1 MAVRTTGEK
10 VFGLFNSLFLILFSL
25 TILFPF
31 VNLLAISLTH
41 GSSEYLSNVMLWPRP
56 LSTKSYEVILGDSDL
71 YWGYLN
77 TIVRTVAGT
86 FATVVVLLC
95 AAYPLSKKYL
105 PHRNVYTSIFVFTLF
120 FSGGLIPTYMLIRSL
135 GLIDTRLVFIL
146 LNLAPAF
153 WLLIMRNFLMTIP
166 AEIED
171 SARID
176 GANEIVVL
184 FRIIAPMSTA
194 VIATIGLWSA
204 VGHWK
209 RVVRLAHLYQRSTEA
224 RAADLAAAH
233 GDHRQRQAHHRG
245 GAGVRRGVAAAG
257 AAGEPQLGGDL
268 RRHRADPHRLSVHP
282 EILREGG
289 DNRVSQGVTSPR
301 RPFGAEFRPCVLT
314 RVIRQAREANTRKD
328 QRTCANSH
336 YCWSWCCSAGSPS
349 SWRLRSTRTPARRPT
364 CISGTRN

>member
-10 VFGLFNSLFLILFSL
+10 VFGLFNGLFLTLFSV

-31 VNLLAISLTH
+31 VNLLAVSLTH

-56 LSTKSYEVILGDSDL
+56 FSTKSYEAILGDGDL

-120 FSGGLIPTYMLIRSL
+120 FSGGLIPTYILIRSL

-146 LNLAPAF
+146 INLAPAF

-166 AEIED
+166 TEIED

-176 GANEIVVL
+176 GANEIVTL
-184 FRIIAPMSTA
+184 FRIIAPMSMA

-204 VGHWK
+204 VGHWNAWFDSLIYIRDQQK
-209 RVVRLAHLYQRSTEA
+209 HVLQIW
-224 RAADLAAAH
+224 
-233 GDHRQRQAHHRG
+233 
-245 GAGVRRGVAAAG
+245 
-257 AAGEPQLGGDL
+257 L
-268 RRHRADPHRLSVHP
+268 RRIVITASDTLTIEAEQAFDEAALRPVRPATLNSAAIFVAIAP
-282 EILREGG
+282 ILI
-289 DNRVSQGVTSPR
+289 VYPFIQKYFVKGV
-301 RPFGAEFRPCVLT
+301 
-314 RVIRQAREANTRKD
+314 II
-328 QRTCANSH
+328 
-336 YCWSWCCSAGSPS
+336 GS
-349 SWRLRSTRTPARRPT
+349 LK
-364 CISGTRN
+364 G

>member
-10 VFGLFNSLFLILFSL
+10 VFGLFNSLFLILFSV

-31 VNLLAISLTH
+31 INLLAVSLTH

-204 VGHWK
+204 VGHWNAWFDSLIYIRDQQK
-209 RVVRLAHLYQRSTEA
+209 HVLQIW
-224 RAADLAAAH
+224 
-233 GDHRQRQAHHRG
+233 
-245 GAGVRRGVAAAG
+245 
-257 AAGEPQLGGDL
+257 L
-268 RRHRADPHRLSVHP
+268 RRMVITASDRLTIEAEQAFDEASLRPVRP
-282 EILREGG
+282 ENLNSAAIFVAIAPILI
-289 DNRVSQGVTSPR
+289 VYPFIQKYFVKGV
-301 RPFGAEFRPCVLT
+301 
-314 RVIRQAREANTRKD
+314 II
-328 QRTCANSH
+328 
-336 YCWSWCCSAGSPS
+336 GS
-349 SWRLRSTRTPARRPT
+349 LK
-364 CISGTRN
+364 G

>member
-10 VFGLFNSLFLILFSL
+10 VFGVCNALFLILFSA

-31 VNLLAISLTH
+31 VNLLAVSLTH

-56 LSTKSYEVILGDSDL
+56 FSTKSYEVILGDGDL

-120 FSGGLIPTYMLIRSL
+120 FSGGLIPTYILIRSL

-146 LNLAPAF
+146 INLAPAF

-176 GANEIVVL
+176 GANEIVTL
-184 FRIIAPMSTA
+184 FRIIAPMSMA

-204 VGHWK
+204 VGHWNAWFDSLIYIRDQQK
-209 RVVRLAHLYQRSTEA
+209 HVLQIW
-224 RAADLAAAH
+224 
-233 GDHRQRQAHHRG
+233 
-245 GAGVRRGVAAAG
+245 
-257 AAGEPQLGGDL
+257 L
-268 RRHRADPHRLSVHP
+268 RRIVITASDRLTIEAEQAFDEAALRPVRPATLNSAAIFVAIAP
-282 EILREGG
+282 ILI
-289 DNRVSQGVTSPR
+289 VYPFIQKYFVKGV
-301 RPFGAEFRPCVLT
+301 
-314 RVIRQAREANTRKD
+314 II
-328 QRTCANSH
+328 
-336 YCWSWCCSAGSPS
+336 GS
-349 SWRLRSTRTPARRPT
+349 LK
-364 CISGTRN
+364 G

>member
-10 VFGLFNSLFLILFSL
+10 VFGLFNGLFLILFSI

-31 VNLLAISLTH
+31 INLLAVSLTH

-56 LSTKSYEVILGDSDL
+56 FSTKSYEVILGDGDL

-105 PHRNVYTSIFVFTLF
+105 PHRNMYTSIFVFTLF
-120 FSGGLIPTYMLIRSL
+120 FSGGLIPTYVLVRSL

-146 LNLAPAF
+146 INLAPAF

-166 AEIED
+166 TEIED

-176 GANEIVVL
+176 GANEIVTL
-184 FRIIAPMSTA
+184 FRIIVPMSMA

-204 VGHWK
+204 VGHWNAWFDSLIY
-209 RVVRLAHLYQRSTEA
+209 VRDQQKHVLQIW
-224 RAADLAAAH
+224 
-233 GDHRQRQAHHRG
+233 
-245 GAGVRRGVAAAG
+245 
-257 AAGEPQLGGDL
+257 L
-268 RRHRADPHRLSVHP
+268 RRIVITASDRLTIEAEQAFDEAALRPVRP
-282 EILREGG
+282 ENLNSAAIFVAIAPILA
-289 DNRVSQGVTSPR
+289 VYPFIQKYFVKGV
-301 RPFGAEFRPCVLT
+301 
-314 RVIRQAREANTRKD
+314 II
-328 QRTCANSH
+328 
-336 YCWSWCCSAGSPS
+336 GS
-349 SWRLRSTRTPARRPT
+349 LK
-364 CISGTRN
+364 G

>member
-10 VFGLFNSLFLILFSL
+10 VFGLFNGLFLILFSI

-31 VNLLAISLTH
+31 INLLAVSLTH

-56 LSTKSYEVILGDSDL
+56 FSTKSYEVILGDGDL

-120 FSGGLIPTYMLIRSL
+120 FSGGLIPTYVLIRSL

-146 LNLAPAF
+146 INLAPAF

-166 AEIED
+166 TEIED

-176 GANEIVVL
+176 GANEIVTL
-184 FRIIAPMSTA
+184 FRIIVPMSMA

-204 VGHWK
+204 VGHWNAWFDSLIYIRDQQK
-209 RVVRLAHLYQRSTEA
+209 HVLQIW
-224 RAADLAAAH
+224 
-233 GDHRQRQAHHRG
+233 
-245 GAGVRRGVAAAG
+245 
-257 AAGEPQLGGDL
+257 L
-268 RRHRADPHRLSVHP
+268 RRIVITANDTLTIEAEQAFDEAALRPVRPQTLNSAAIFVAIAP
-282 EILREGG
+282 ILI
-289 DNRVSQGVTSPR
+289 VYPFIQKYFVKGV
-301 RPFGAEFRPCVLT
+301 
-314 RVIRQAREANTRKD
+314 II
-328 QRTCANSH
+328 
-336 YCWSWCCSAGSPS
+336 GS
-349 SWRLRSTRTPARRPT
+349 LK
-364 CISGTRN
+364 G

>member
-1 MAVRTTGEK
+1 VAVRTTGEK
-10 VFGLFNSLFLILFSL
+10 VFGLFNGLFLILFSA

-31 VNLLAISLTH
+31 VNLLAVSLTH

-56 LSTKSYEVILGDSDL
+56 FSTKSYEVILGDGDL

-120 FSGGLIPTYMLIRSL
+120 FSGGLIPTYILIRSL

-146 LNLAPAF
+146 INLAPAF

-176 GANEIVVL
+176 GANEIVTL
-184 FRIIAPMSTA
+184 FRIIAPMSMA

-204 VGHWK
+204 VGHWNAWFDSLIYIRDQQK
-209 RVVRLAHLYQRSTEA
+209 HVLQIW
-224 RAADLAAAH
+224 
-233 GDHRQRQAHHRG
+233 
-245 GAGVRRGVAAAG
+245 
-257 AAGEPQLGGDL
+257 L
-268 RRHRADPHRLSVHP
+268 RRIVITASDRLTIEAEQAFDEAALRPVRPATLNSAAIFVAIAP
-282 EILREGG
+282 IL
-289 DNRVSQGVTSPR
+289 VVYPFIQKYFVKGV
-301 RPFGAEFRPCVLT
+301 
-314 RVIRQAREANTRKD
+314 II
-328 QRTCANSH
+328 
-336 YCWSWCCSAGSPS
+336 GS
-349 SWRLRSTRTPARRPT
+349 LK
-364 CISGTRN
+364 G

>member
-10 VFGLFNSLFLILFSL
+10 VFGLFNGLFLILFSI

-31 VNLLAISLTH
+31 INLLAVSLTH

-56 LSTKSYEVILGDSDL
+56 FSTKSYEVILGDGDL

-105 PHRNVYTSIFVFTLF
+105 PHRNMYTSIFVFTLF
-120 FSGGLIPTYMLIRSL
+120 FSGGLIPTYVLVRSL

-146 LNLAPAF
+146 INLAPAF

-166 AEIED
+166 TEIED

-176 GANEIVVL
+176 GANEIVTL
-184 FRIIAPMSTA
+184 FRIIVPMSMA

-204 VGHWK
+204 VGHWNAWFDSLIYIRDQQK
-209 RVVRLAHLYQRSTEA
+209 HVLQIW
-224 RAADLAAAH
+224 
-233 GDHRQRQAHHRG
+233 
-245 GAGVRRGVAAAG
+245 
-257 AAGEPQLGGDL
+257 L
-268 RRHRADPHRLSVHP
+268 RRIVITANDTLTIEAEQAFDEAALRPVRPQTLNSAAIFIAMAP
-282 EILREGG
+282 ILL
-289 DNRVSQGVTSPR
+289 VYPFIQKYFVKGV
-301 RPFGAEFRPCVLT
+301 
-314 RVIRQAREANTRKD
+314 II
-328 QRTCANSH
+328 
-336 YCWSWCCSAGSPS
+336 GS
-349 SWRLRSTRTPARRPT
+349 LK
-364 CISGTRN
+364 G

>member
-10 VFGLFNSLFLILFSL
+10 VFGLFNGLFLILFSI

-31 VNLLAISLTH
+31 INLLAVSLTH

-56 LSTKSYEVILGDSDL
+56 FSTKSYEVILGDGDL

-105 PHRNVYTSIFVFTLF
+105 PHRNMYTSIFVFTLF
-120 FSGGLIPTYMLIRSL
+120 FSGGLIPTYVLVRSL

-146 LNLAPAF
+146 INLAPAF

-166 AEIED
+166 TEIED

-176 GANEIVVL
+176 GANEIVTL
-184 FRIIAPMSTA
+184 FRIIVPMSMA

-204 VGHWK
+204 VGHWNAWFDSLIYIRDQQK
-209 RVVRLAHLYQRSTEA
+209 HVLQIW
-224 RAADLAAAH
+224 
-233 GDHRQRQAHHRG
+233 
-245 GAGVRRGVAAAG
+245 
-257 AAGEPQLGGDL
+257 L
-268 RRHRADPHRLSVHP
+268 RRIVITANDTLTIEAEQAFDEAALRPVRPQTLNSAAIFVAIAP
-282 EILREGG
+282 ILA
-289 DNRVSQGVTSPR
+289 VYPFIQKYFVKGV
-301 RPFGAEFRPCVLT
+301 
-314 RVIRQAREANTRKD
+314 II
-328 QRTCANSH
+328 
-336 YCWSWCCSAGSPS
+336 GS
-349 SWRLRSTRTPARRPT
+349 LK
-364 CISGTRN
+364 G

>member
-10 VFGLFNSLFLILFSL
+10 VFGLFNGLFLILFSI

-31 VNLLAISLTH
+31 INLLAVSLTH

-56 LSTKSYEVILGDSDL
+56 FSTKSYEVILGDGDL

-120 FSGGLIPTYMLIRSL
+120 FSGGLIPTYVLIRSL

-146 LNLAPAF
+146 INLAPAF

-166 AEIED
+166 TEIED

-176 GANEIVVL
+176 GANEIVTL
-184 FRIIAPMSTA
+184 FRIIVPMSMA

-204 VGHWK
+204 VGHWNAWFDSLIYIRDQQK
-209 RVVRLAHLYQRSTEA
+209 HVLQIW
-224 RAADLAAAH
+224 
-233 GDHRQRQAHHRG
+233 
-245 GAGVRRGVAAAG
+245 
-257 AAGEPQLGGDL
+257 L
-268 RRHRADPHRLSVHP
+268 RRIVITANDTLTIEAEQAFDEAALRPVRPQTLNSAAIFVAIAP
-282 EILREGG
+282 ILA
-289 DNRVSQGVTSPR
+289 VYPFIQKYFVKGV
-301 RPFGAEFRPCVLT
+301 
-314 RVIRQAREANTRKD
+314 II
-328 QRTCANSH
+328 
-336 YCWSWCCSAGSPS
+336 GS
-349 SWRLRSTRTPARRPT
+349 LK
-364 CISGTRN
+364 G

>member
-10 VFGLFNSLFLILFSL
+10 VFGLFNGLFLILFSI

-31 VNLLAISLTH
+31 INLLAVSLTH

-56 LSTKSYEVILGDSDL
+56 FSTKSYEVILGDGDL

-105 PHRNVYTSIFVFTLF
+105 PHRNAYTSIFVFTLF
-120 FSGGLIPTYMLIRSL
+120 FSGGLIPTYVLIRSL

-146 LNLAPAF
+146 INLAPAF

-166 AEIED
+166 TEIED

-176 GANEIVVL
+176 GANEIVTL
-184 FRIIAPMSTA
+184 FRIIVPMSMA

-204 VGHWK
+204 VGHWNAWFDSLIYIRDQQK
-209 RVVRLAHLYQRSTEA
+209 HVLQIW
-224 RAADLAAAH
+224 
-233 GDHRQRQAHHRG
+233 
-245 GAGVRRGVAAAG
+245 
-257 AAGEPQLGGDL
+257 L
-268 RRHRADPHRLSVHP
+268 RRIVITANDTLTIEAEQAFDEAALRPVRPQTLNSAAIFVAIAP
-282 EILREGG
+282 ILA
-289 DNRVSQGVTSPR
+289 VYPFIQKYFVKGV
-301 RPFGAEFRPCVLT
+301 
-314 RVIRQAREANTRKD
+314 II
-328 QRTCANSH
+328 
-336 YCWSWCCSAGSPS
+336 GS
-349 SWRLRSTRTPARRPT
+349 LK
-364 CISGTRN
+364 G

>member
-10 VFGLFNSLFLILFSL
+10 VFGVCNGLFLILFSA

-31 VNLLAISLTH
+31 VNLLAVSLTH

-56 LSTKSYEVILGDSDL
+56 FSTKSYEVILGDGDL

-120 FSGGLIPTYMLIRSL
+120 FSGGLIPTYILIRSL

-146 LNLAPAF
+146 INLAPAF

-166 AEIED
+166 TEIED

-176 GANEIVVL
+176 GANEIVTL
-184 FRIIAPMSTA
+184 FRIIVPMSMA

-204 VGHWK
+204 VGHWNAWFDSLIYIRDQQK
-209 RVVRLAHLYQRSTEA
+209 HVLQIW
-224 RAADLAAAH
+224 
-233 GDHRQRQAHHRG
+233 
-245 GAGVRRGVAAAG
+245 
-257 AAGEPQLGGDL
+257 L
-268 RRHRADPHRLSVHP
+268 RRIVITASDRLTIEAEQAFDEAALRPVRPATLNSAAIFVAIAP
-282 EILREGG
+282 ILI
-289 DNRVSQGVTSPR
+289 VYPFIQKYFVKGV
-301 RPFGAEFRPCVLT
+301 
-314 RVIRQAREANTRKD
+314 II
-328 QRTCANSH
+328 
-336 YCWSWCCSAGSPS
+336 GS
-349 SWRLRSTRTPARRPT
+349 LK
-364 CISGTRN
+364 G

>member
-10 VFGLFNSLFLILFSL
+10 VFGLFNGLFLILFSI

-31 VNLLAISLTH
+31 INLLAVSLTH

-56 LSTKSYEVILGDSDL
+56 FSTKSYEVILGDGDH

-120 FSGGLIPTYMLIRSL
+120 FSGGLIPTYVLIRSL

-146 LNLAPAF
+146 INLAPAF

-166 AEIED
+166 TEIED

-176 GANEIVVL
+176 GANEIVTL
-184 FRIIAPMSTA
+184 FRIIVPMSMA

-204 VGHWK
+204 VGHWNAWFDSLIYIRDQQK
-209 RVVRLAHLYQRSTEA
+209 HVLQIW
-224 RAADLAAAH
+224 
-233 GDHRQRQAHHRG
+233 
-245 GAGVRRGVAAAG
+245 
-257 AAGEPQLGGDL
+257 L
-268 RRHRADPHRLSVHP
+268 RRIVITANDTLTIEAEQAFDEAALRPVRPQTLNSAAIFVAIAP
-282 EILREGG
+282 ILA
-289 DNRVSQGVTSPR
+289 VYPFIQKYFVKGV
-301 RPFGAEFRPCVLT
+301 
-314 RVIRQAREANTRKD
+314 II
-328 QRTCANSH
+328 
-336 YCWSWCCSAGSPS
+336 GS
-349 SWRLRSTRTPARRPT
+349 LK
-364 CISGTRN
+364 G